1 MQQDLLQQFSNSLW
15 DKQENLRF
23 FTPLHK
29 KIVERQKGILKTE
42 EYKKEVR
49 AADCPV
55 QPYPDPEL
63 EWQQLPMDEQQKRH
77 QDVDMVLHILMETRH
92 LPATHQ
98 QLRGCGNTLSHR
110 GRTMSMISLFLPN
123 NSHQVFFFLLFPSQ
137 LNKLMSNEPSPWAQT
152 ALRPSLCVWNHN
164 ILPFVGLYQVSFSYY
179 FNGHFFWFQ
188 VLPDLHDA
196 CPSSSLS

>member
-55 QPYPDPEL
+55 QPYPHPEL
-63 EWQQLPMDEQQKRH
+63 E
-77 QDVDMVLHILMETRH
+77 
-92 LPATHQ
+92 
-98 QLRGCGNTLSHR
+98 
-110 GRTMSMISLFLPN
+110 
-123 NSHQVFFFLLFPSQ
+123 
-137 LNKLMSNEPSPWAQT
+137 
-152 ALRPSLCVWNHN
+152 
-164 ILPFVGLYQVSFSYY
+164 
-179 FNGHFFWFQ
+179 
-188 VLPDLHDA
+188 
-196 CPSSSLS
+196 